1 MLAASRDTNWPSFFT
16 QELEP
21 FWNENVLEW
30 IHQSDDGQCIHYML
44 AEKPENQKLILLLP
58 GRSESYLKYK
68 ELIFD
73 FVKAGFN
80 VFCLDHRGQGQSSRE
95 LKDKQKGHINNFH
108 SYADDLHQI
117 TLELRLYKKYKQ
129 CYMFAHSMGAAIA
142 LDYNYRYQPKL
153 QKLSLCA
160 PLLGINSNGLPK
172 FIANLTVLSLDF
184 VDKLLKRHY
193 PYFLGQKPHYKKNF
207 NSNQVTHSKVRF
219 EYAQNVLNNDNMKLG
234 GFTTHWLHE
243 IINILIQLHSQTDK
257 LYCPVQILQAEK
269 ETVVSN
275 SAQVQWRNTAMTNN
289 KHVDIVNV
297 SAAKHEI
304 LQERDTI
311 RAEAVDAIFVFFNNT

>member
-1 MLAASRDTNWPSFFT
+1 MLTTGRDTNWPSFFT

-21 FWNENVLEW
+21 FWSESVLEW
-30 IHQSDDGQCIHYML
+30 IHQSNDGQSIHYML
-44 AEKPENQKLILLLP
+44 AEKPENKKLILLLP

-73 FVKAGFN
+73 FVNAGFN

-117 TLELRLYKKYKQ
+117 TLELRLYKKYNH

-153 QKLSLCA
+153 EKLSLCA
-160 PLLGINSNGLPK
+160 PLLGISSNGLPQ
-172 FIANLTVLSLDF
+172 FIANLTILSLDF
-184 VDKLLKRHY
+184 IDKLFKRHF
-193 PYFLGQKPHYKKNF
+193 PYFLGQKPHHKKNF
-207 NSNQVTHSKVRF
+207 NHNQVTHSKARF
-219 EYAQNVLNNDNMKLG
+219 DYSQGILNSENIKLG

-243 IINILIQLHSQTDK
+243 IIDILEQLHSETEK
-257 LYCPVQILQAEK
+257 LCCPVQILQAEK

-275 SAQVQWRNTAMTNN
+275 SAQKQWQKNANASN
-289 KHVDIVNV
+289 KQVSIVKIN
-297 SAAKHEI
+297 SAKHEI
-304 LQERDTI
+304 LQEIDNVRK
-311 RAEAVDAIFVFFNNT
+311 EALNSILVFLNNN